1 MPACLIPHRSC
12 RLHPRHIISQE
23 QHGVCIINTLFFFL
37 FLLCIHIFLSIGFV
51 FISCV
56 FGFLPSFFTLSRLY
70 LLHHLFDQRYR
81 DGNVLDARRYS
92 WMNYD
97 LAFQ

>member
-1 MPACLIPHRSC
+1 MGYVLLIPC
-12 RLHPRHIISQE
+12 
-23 QHGVCIINTLFFFL
+23 FFL
-37 FLLCIHIFLSIGFV
+37 FLLCIHIFLSIGFL

-70 LLHHLFDQRYR
+70 LLHHLFAQRYR
-81 DGNVLDARRYS
+81 DANVLDARRYS